1 MFGTWSQVDEER
13 SHTVQARGSTV
24 DVGVDV
30 STVLA
35 HVVVEESVDVGEVVV
50 VGEDLLGVGV
60 REEAVSSRAAALP
73 KNLIALLPYRTR
85 RSGVPEAYCPGS
97 RCTPQDGMGK
107 TLQQRSALECMAGG
121 VVSCV

>member
-1 MFGTWSQVDEER
+1 MKKDHVR
-13 SHTVQARGSTV
+13 CRRRCHTVG
-24 DVGVDV
+24 VGVD
-30 STVLA
+30 VLA
-35 HVVVEESVDVGEVVV
+35 HVVVEEIVDVGEEVV

-60 REEAVSSRAAALP
+60 REDVRDEEAVSSRAAALP